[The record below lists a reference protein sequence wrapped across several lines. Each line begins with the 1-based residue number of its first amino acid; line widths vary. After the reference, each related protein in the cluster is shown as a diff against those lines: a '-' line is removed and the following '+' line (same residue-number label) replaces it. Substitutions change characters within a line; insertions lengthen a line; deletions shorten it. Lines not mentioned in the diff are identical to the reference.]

1 MDTDNDGVCDSTDNC
16 PDVYNPAQEDY
27 DQDGIGDSCDP
38 CNDFPPD
45 IADVDDTV
53 LVEFLTEFRYYPEI
67 TDPDNV
73 SHTIIYTEY
82 PYWCQIQNDTV
93 VGMAPDTI
101 IVEQLTAIVQDT
113 CNADTVS
120 FVVVIYLCGNVNG
133 DSATT
138 IDIADLVYLIDY
150 MFQGGPPPPVM
161 AAADVDGIEEIINI
175 SDLMYL
181 IEYMFLGGP
190 PPVCP

>member
-1 MDTDNDGVCDSTDNC
+1 MEPV
-16 PDVYNPAQEDY
+16 
-27 DQDGIGDSCDP
+27 
-38 CNDFPPD
+38 
-45 IADVDDTV
+45 
-53 LVEFLTEFRYYPEI
+53 
-67 TDPDNV
+67 
-73 SHTIIYTEY
+73 
-82 PYWCQIQNDTV
+82 
-93 VGMAPDTI
+93 
-101 IVEQLTAIVQDT
+101 TAIVQDT

-150 MFQGGPPPPVM
+150 MFQGGDPPPVM
-161 AAADVDGIEEIINI
+161 AAADVDGDGEDINI

-181 IEYMFLGGP
+181 IDYMFRDGP